1 MKNIVYALSLFIML
15 TLALPAMGAEYQV
28 KKTVNGLEV
37 EATIDKNPPA
47 MGENSLTVVIR
58 DQSGAAITDAK
69 VRVEYGMP
77 AMPGMPAMNYKSDA
91 TVNGQAYVTPINFSM
106 SGAWNMTVKV
116 KYNDKISSV
125 KFNVDV
131 R

>member
-1 MKNIVYALSLFIML
+1 MRYLASTLSLVIAL
-15 TLALPAMGAEYQV
+15 ALALPAMGSEYMVQ
-28 KKTVNGLEV
+28 KTVNGLAV

-47 MGENSLTVVIR
+47 MGDNTVTVVITN
-58 DQSGAAITDAK
+58 QSGAPVTDAK
-69 VRVEYGMP
+69 VRVDYGMP

-91 TVNGQAYVTPINFSM
+91 TQNGDAFVAPINFSM
-106 SGAWNMTVKV
+106 SGAWNVAVKIR
-116 KYNDKISSV
+116 YNDKVSTV

>member
-1 MKNIVYALSLFIML
+1 MRTIVHALSLLIMFA
-15 TLALPAMGAEYQV
+15 LALPAVGADYQV

-47 MGENSLTVVIR
+47 MGDNSMTVVIK

-69 VRVEYGMP
+69 VRVDYGMP

-91 TVNGQAYVTPINFSM
+91 TLNGEAFVAPINFSM
-106 SGAWNMTVKV
+106 SGAWNVAVKIR
-116 KYNDKISSV
+116 YNDKISTV